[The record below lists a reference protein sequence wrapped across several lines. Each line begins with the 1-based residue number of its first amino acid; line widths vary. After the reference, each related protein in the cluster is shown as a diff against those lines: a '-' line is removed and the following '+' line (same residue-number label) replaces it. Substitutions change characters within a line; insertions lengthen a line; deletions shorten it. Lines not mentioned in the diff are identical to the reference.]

1 MQLGETDTCAL
12 VQLDLEFRQLERRLA
27 EAVDVGA
34 HVLDGDGL
42 GAGRLDGLAFGR
54 AHDVQSARAHA
65 PRSLRSKRELH
76 AQGLAKSQLRQA
88 AHGHAGKLQVV
99 LVGGLRAAHAEH
111 AVALPHRTVGRDAH
125 VAVAI
130 EGHLV
135 ERVGEMPLVRPE
147 LQHVAAR
154 KRALGGDG
162 GHPVLHGGH
171 TPHEHA
177 AVVRTTVA
185 HDVVAAFAL
194 EIRRGE
200 PARERLGE
208 RAALVVGGA
217 HGRVVCPG
225 APVRTAFGSV
235 HIRTAFA
242 SRIPRGEHA
251 VEHGAVDAHDREHV
265 VGRLHAALDL
275 ERGHARA
282 HQLGQQVDRAQ
293 ILRRE
298 QMIARRGEVFPLRLV
313 VQRVGKPARLGAQAA
328 VRRAPADER

>member
-1 MQLGETDTCAL
+1 
-12 VQLDLEFRQLERRLA
+12 
-27 EAVDVGA
+27 
-34 HVLDGDGL
+34 
-42 GAGRLDGLAFGR
+42 
-54 AHDVQSARAHA
+54 
-65 PRSLRSKRELH
+65 
-76 AQGLAKSQLRQA
+76 
-88 AHGHAGKLQVV
+88 
-99 LVGGLRAAHAEH
+99 
-111 AVALPHRTVGRDAH
+111 
-125 VAVAI
+125 
-130 EGHLV
+130 
-135 ERVGEMPLVRPE
+135 MPLVRPE

-177 AVVRTTVA
+177 AIVRTTVA

-200 PARERLGE
+200 PTRERLGE

-242 SRIPRGEHA
+242 SRIPRGEQA

-265 VGRLHAALDL
+265 VGRLHAAFYL

-282 HQLGQQVDRAQ
+282 HQLGQQANRTQ

-298 QMIARRGEVFPLRLV
+298 QMITRRREVFPLRLV